1 MFHQNCSTNKIMI
14 IFVVDINFSDMAQ
27 GNTTFGFELANH
39 PNRFGFYPIM
49 LRITRDRK
57 KKRVKT
63 GLEVKKSDWNQKAK
77 NHKHFRSSYH
87 NAEASNEMLA
97 DILSRYDSTYKELR
111 KEGVASSE
119 NIIQKV
125 KTGEVSESFL
135 QYAKDRTQEIYD
147 AGGVRNWKKYNGFC
161 NKLETFLKK
170 QKKHDIS
177 FSEITPSFLS
187 KFDNFLHKLPNE
199 REPEKLL
206 HPNTIQVVLNIFKTI
221 VNRVIEIDSK
231 MKPEENPFL
240 KFKYSGVKTIKDKLD
255 EAELDA
261 ILALDLPE
269 GSLIWNCRNYFFF
282 SFYCAGIRVG
292 DFVQLRWCNIT
303 SEGRLHYQM
312 GKNHKDRDLKLVP
325 EALEILKHYYRDDVK
340 PNEYIFPLL
349 DLKSTWAKY
358 VSQEEKDTMPPDM
371 KMAMFTTISA
381 KTALINKELAKIGK
395 LAGIEKKVS
404 FHISRHSFA
413 KMAKEKGVSSLEVK
427 GLLAHTNLVT
437 TEKYMGDLDT
447 QKTDAALIKVFE
459 KEDEADK
466 VVEQLKGMRPEVL
479 EEVLARLRSK

>member
-1 MFHQNCSTNKIMI
+1 MI